1 MNYRKDLLENIL
13 PFWLKHALDRENGG
27 IFTCLDREGRVYGTE
42 KSVWFQGRSLWT
54 FCKTYNLIEKDP
66 ALLDAAKGIYEFLPK
81 CVDTD
86 GRMFFTVTAD
96 GRGLQKKSD
105 FYSDAYVAIGCAE
118 YAKAT
123 GDAEAVANAERCFSA
138 AYDCFKDMTQSTLD
152 PHARSLKEQAPQ
164 MLMLSTAQTMQTLP
178 TPRAEEYRRIA
189 AECANE
195 LAHGGYL
202 TEHGFM
208 ESVSTDGG
216 FVDTPTG
223 RTVIPGHS
231 MEAAWFLMSQALLTE
246 DDFLMQFAKKI
257 IDRTFPLGW
266 DKTHGGL
273 LSFVDALGKPPVQ
286 LEWDMKL
293 WWPQTEA
300 MIALRLAHRIFGDEQ
315 YAERYRE
322 VETYCEKHFLDREH
336 GEWYGYLHYD
346 NTVSTDLK
354 GNFFKGPFHIPRFY
368 MLMATMD
375 ETGGIE
381 KYLQ

>member
-13 PFWLKHALDRENGG
+13 PFWLEHALDRENGG
-27 IFTCLDREGRVYGTE
+27 IFTCLDREGKVYGTE

-96 GRGLQKKSD
+96 GRGLQKNRD
-105 FYSDAYVAIGCAE
+105 FYSEAYVAIGCAE

-123 GDAEAVANAERCFSA
+123 GDAEAIANAEHRFSV
-138 AYDCFKDMTQSTLD
+138 AYNGFTDMTHSKLD
-152 PHARSLKEQAPQ
+152 PRVRSLKEQAPQ
-164 MLMLSTAQTMQTLP
+164 MLMLSTAQIMQTLP

-195 LAHGGYL
+195 LSHGGYL

-208 ESVSTDGG
+208 ESVSTDGC

-246 DDFLMQFAKKI
+246 DDSLMQFAKRI

-266 DKTHGGL
+266 DKKHGGL
-273 LSFVDALGKPPVQ
+273 LSFVDALGKPPMQ
-286 LEWDMKL
+286 LEWDMKF

-300 MIALRLAHRIFGDEQ
+300 MIALRM
-315 YAERYRE
+315 AERVFGEPRYGQLYRE
-322 VETYCEKHFLDREH
+322 VEAYCEKYFIDAEY